1 MVRGRRQYAG
11 AGEQVLSGGGCC
23 MVRGRRQYAGAGEQV
38 LSGGGCCMVRGR
50 RQYAGSWTGDGMV
63 GVRDP
68 IARSGFSAIGGSI
81 VTGIARGAVP
91 VCPF

>member
-1 MVRGRRQYAG
+1 MRKYVEPVEELRRKGYGSTEAREWQYAG
-11 AGEQVLSGGGCC
+11 AGKQV
-23 MVRGRRQYAGAGEQV
+23 R
-38 LSGGGCCMVRGR
+38 SGGGCCMVRGR